1 MCKEEMITMDKLLKL
16 FEKYNCHLKRG
27 DKTSA
32 EFLRENFDSYLMD
45 VKASLVPEANPLYG
59 SEMCTMVSEQL
70 KTIEKTSAQLIDVL
84 LLYSEGKIV
93 SASLKAFEVFDIM
106 KPQLMQRYSGAHR
119 VENYYRIRAIND
131 GNPFPLISKEL
142 FHIPFKKNY
151 LVGTERYSMPG
162 HPCLYLSSQA
172 ELCWYECGK
181 PQKFAISRFDIPQSE
196 DCYLKFIDFSQ
207 KLVELMHSFVTWSPI
222 EEDRDKIRQYLLKY
236 ICTYPLRAA
245 CSIVVEHPGSKFIE
259 EYIIPQLLLQWV
271 LNDADFDGIRYES
284 CNSSDEVNTLG
295 GHNIVLV
302 TKKYDSDGYDMKL
315 RELVKAAPPSIF
327 DIDALSIP
335 PALEDCLNGR
345 DLKEVPFLWGFNNIS
360 SEFEKI

>member
-1 MCKEEMITMDKLLKL
+1 MDKLLKL

-32 EFLRENFDSYLMD
+32 EFLRENYDEYIMD
-45 VKASLVPEANPLYG
+45 VKTSLAPEDNPLYG
-59 SEMCTMVSEQL
+59 AEMCSLVSEQL
-70 KTIEKTSAQLIDVL
+70 ETIEKTSDQLIEVL
-84 LLYSEGKIV
+84 VLYGEGKIIP
-93 SASLKAFEVFDIM
+93 ASVKAFEVFNIM
-106 KPQLMQRYSGAHR
+106 KPQLMLRYSGAHR
-119 VENYYRIRAIND
+119 VENYYRIRGINES
-131 GNPFPLISKEL
+131 NPFPLERKEL

-181 PQKFAISRFDIPQSE
+181 PTKFAISRFDIPQSE
-196 DCYLKFIDFSQ
+196 DSYLKFIDFSQ
-207 KLVELMHSFVTWSPI
+207 KLIELMYSFVSWSPI

-271 LNDADFDGIRYES
+271 LNDEDFDGVRYES
-284 CNSSDEVNTLG
+284 CNSSDDVNTLG

-302 TKKYDSDGYDMKL
+302 TKQYDSDGYDTKL
-315 RELVKAAPPSIF
+315 RELVKVAMPSKF
-327 DIDALSIP
+327 DINAVSIP
-335 PALEDCLNGR
+335 PSLQDCLNGR
-345 DLKEVPFLWGFNNIS
+345 DPKEVPFFWGLENIS
-360 SEFEKI
+360 FDFEKI